1 MIELSYVDQK
11 WLDLCLMKN
20 VRHIFFDLDNTLWD
34 HRKNAFLT
42 IKELFSQQK
51 ISDTYNIDFELFH
64 DAYHEI
70 NEKLWEQ
77 IRDGEIDKEYLR
89 KYRFYNT
96 FLRFEVDNQ
105 DLADYFEHH
114 FLDEILKY
122 NELVPGAADLLDYL
136 ESKEYKMHIISNGF
150 QEVTERKCVLSGIAD
165 YFETITSADSVGV
178 RKPRPEIFQH
188 SLDLA
193 RAEKSESILIG
204 DDWIA
209 DVKGAQRFGI
219 DVIFFDVY
227 DDNPEEDDLKIIKHL
242 SEVKE
247 YL

>member
-1 MIELSYVDQK
+1 
-11 WLDLCLMKN
+11 MKN

-34 HRKNAFLT
+34 HRKNAYLT

-51 ISDTYNIDFELFH
+51 IHELYKIDFELFH
-64 DAYHEI
+64 EAYHEI

-89 KYRFYNT
+89 KYRFYDT
-96 FLRFEVDNQ
+96 FLRFEVDDQ
-105 DLADYFEHH
+105 ELADHFEHH

-122 NELVPGAADLLDYL
+122 NELVPGAADLLEYL

-165 YFETITSADSVGV
+165 YFETITSADSIGL
-178 RKPRPEIFQH
+178 RKPRPEIFQY
-188 SLDLA
+188 SLDIA
-193 RAEKSESILIG
+193 KAEKSESLMIG

-219 DVIFFDVY
+219 DIIFFDVY
-227 DDNPEEDDLKIIKHL
+227 SDDPEEENLKVIKNL
-242 SEVKE
+242 AEIKS

>member
-1 MIELSYVDQK
+1 
-11 WLDLCLMKN
+11 MKN

-34 HRKNAFLT
+34 HRRNAYLT
-42 IKELFSQQK
+42 IKELFSLQN
-51 ISDTYNIDFELFH
+51 ISEKYNIDFELFH

-89 KYRFYNT
+89 KHRFYDT
-96 FLRFEVDNQ
+96 FLRFGIDDRV
-105 DLADYFEHH
+105 LADYFEHH

-122 NELVPGAADLLDYL
+122 NELVSGAADLLDYL
-136 ESKEYKMHIISNGF
+136 DSKDYKMHIISNGF

-178 RKPRPEIFQH
+178 RKPRPEIFQY

-193 RAEKSESILIG
+193 KAEKEESILIG

-219 DVIFFDVY
+219 DVVFFDVY
-227 DDNPEEDDLKIIKHL
+227 NDDPKEENLKVIKNL
-242 SEVKE
+242 SEIKQ

>member
-1 MIELSYVDQK
+1 
-11 WLDLCLMKN
+11 MKN

-34 HRKNAFLT
+34 HRKNAYLT

-51 ISDTYNIDFELFH
+51 ISETYNIDFELFH

-136 ESKEYKMHIISNGF
+136 ETKDYKMHIISNGF

-227 DDNPEEDDLKIIKHL
+227 NDNPQEENLKIVLNL
-242 SEVKE
+242 SEIKNI
-247 YL
+247 L

>member
-1 MIELSYVDQK
+1 
-11 WLDLCLMKN
+11 MKN

-34 HRKNAFLT
+34 HRKNAYLT

-51 ISDTYNIDFELFH
+51 ISELYKIDFELFH

-150 QEVTERKCVLSGIAD
+150 QEVTERKCILSGIAD

-193 RAEKSESILIG
+193 RAEKSESVLIG

-227 DDNPEEDDLKIIKHL
+227 NDDPQEEGLKVIKQL

>member
-1 MIELSYVDQK
+1 
-11 WLDLCLMKN
+11 MKN

-34 HRKNAFLT
+34 HRRNAYLT
-42 IKELFSQQK
+42 IKELFKNQE
-51 ISDTYNIDFELFH
+51 ISEKYNIDFELFH
-64 DAYHEI
+64 DVYHEI

-96 FLRFEVDNQ
+96 FLRFQVDDQ

-122 NELVPGAADLLDYL
+122 NELVHGAADILDYL
-136 ESKEYKMHIISNGF
+136 EAKEYKMHIISNGF

-193 RAEKSESILIG
+193 KAEKAESILIG

-219 DVIFFDVY
+219 DVVFFDVY
-227 DDNPEEDDLKIIKHL
+227 NDDPQEENLKVIKNL
-242 SEVKE
+242 SEIKQ

>member
-1 MIELSYVDQK
+1 MT
-11 WLDLCLMKN
+11 N

-34 HRKNAFLT
+34 HRKNAYLT
-42 IKELFSQQK
+42 IKELFSQQNIFEK
-51 ISDTYNIDFELFH
+51 YNIDFELFH

-96 FLRFEVDNQ
+96 FLRFGVDDQN
-105 DLADYFEHH
+105 LSDYFEHH

-136 ESKEYKMHIISNGF
+136 EAKEYKMHIISNGF

-178 RKPRPEIFQH
+178 RKPRPEIFQY

-193 RAEKSESILIG
+193 KAEKNESIMIG

-227 DDNPEEDDLKIIKHL
+227 NDDPQEDNLKVIK
-242 SEVKE
+242 
-247 YL
+247 YLLEIKQYL

>member
-1 MIELSYVDQK
+1 
-11 WLDLCLMKN
+11 MKN

-34 HRKNAFLT
+34 HRKNAYLT

-51 ISDTYNIDFELFH
+51 IYELYKIDFELFH

-96 FLRFEVDNQ
+96 FLRFDVENQ
-105 DLADYFEHH
+105 ELADYFEHH

-136 ESKEYKMHIISNGF
+136 QAKEYKMHIISNGF

-178 RKPRPEIFQH
+178 RKPRPEIFQY

-193 RAEKSESILIG
+193 KAEKNESILIG

-227 DDNPEEDDLKIIKHL
+227 DDDPKEEDLKVITHL

>member
-1 MIELSYVDQK
+1 
-11 WLDLCLMKN
+11 MKN

-34 HRKNAFLT
+34 HRKNAYLT
-42 IKELFSQQK
+42 IKELFAQQK
-51 ISDTYNIDFELFH
+51 ISERHNIDFELFH
-64 DAYHEI
+64 DTYHEI

-96 FLRFEVDNQ
+96 FLKFAVD
-105 DLADYFEHH
+105 DEILADYFELN

-122 NELVPGAADLLDYL
+122 NVLVPGAADLLDYL
-136 ESKEYKMHIISNGF
+136 KAKDYKMHIISNGF
-150 QEVTERKCVLSGIAD
+150 QEVTERKCILSGIAD
-165 YFETITSADSVGV
+165 YFETITSADSVGI

-193 RAEKSESILIG
+193 KAEKAESILIG

-227 DDNPEEDDLKIIKHL
+227 NDNPQEENLKVIKHL
-242 SEVKE
+242 SEVKQ